1 MIKLKVSCSVNKGD
15 TKREGY
21 LETSL
26 RGESFEGNNLGAWN
40 EIMGSWKV

>member
-26 RGESFEGNNLGAWN
+26 RGESFEGNGLRAWN